1 MMTQTSAI
9 PGSHPAI
16 NGLHTPLA
24 ADAPTLSRIVAGAW
38 RMAEWQW
45 TPQARLAWIQAC
57 LDLGVTTFDHADIYG
72 DYQVEGLFGEA
83 LALAPGLRRQMQLVS
98 KTDIALTSAARP
110 AHRLKHYNTSAA
122 HILAAVELS
131 LAQLRTD
138 HIDVL
143 LLHRPSPL
151 MVADEIAEAFTQL
164 RDAGKVLAFG
174 VSNFTPAQ
182 FALLHSR
189 FPLVT
194 NQVELSAM
202 HLAPLH
208 DGTLDQAQQLRIKP
222 MIWSPLAGGRLFG
235 AGEQAA
241 RVRGVL
247 SRIAAERDVAM
258 ETAAYAWIMRHPTQ
272 PLPLTGSR
280 KLDAIRAAVAACGWQ
295 MDEQDWFDVWQAST
309 GHEVP

>member
-1 MMTQTSAI
+1 M
-9 PGSHPAI
+9 
-16 NGLHTPLA
+16 PLA
-24 ADAPTLSRIVAGAW
+24 PHAPALSRIVAGAW

-45 TPQARLAWIQAC
+45 SPQARLDWIKAC
-57 LDLGVTTFDHADIYG
+57 LDMGVTTFDHADIYG
-72 DYQVEGLFGEA
+72 DYQVEALFGEA
-83 LALAPGLRRQMQLVS
+83 LALAPGLRGQLELVT
-98 KTDIALTSAARP
+98 KTDIALTSASRP

-122 HILAAVELS
+122 HIQAATEQS
-131 LAQLRTD
+131 LTHLRTD
-138 HIDVL
+138 YIDVL

-151 MVADEIAEAFTQL
+151 MVADEVAEAFTRLQ
-164 RDAGKVLAFG
+164 DAGKVRAFG

-194 NQVELSAM
+194 NQIELSPL

-235 AGEQAA
+235 DSEPARRVREVLARIAGEH
-241 RVRGVL
+241 G
-247 SRIAAERDVAM
+247 IAL
-258 ETAAYAWIMRHPTQ
+258 ETAAYAWILRHPAL

-280 KLDAIRAAVAACGWQ
+280 KLDAIRAAVAACDWQ
-295 MDEQDWFDVWQAST
+295 MDEQDWFAVWQAST